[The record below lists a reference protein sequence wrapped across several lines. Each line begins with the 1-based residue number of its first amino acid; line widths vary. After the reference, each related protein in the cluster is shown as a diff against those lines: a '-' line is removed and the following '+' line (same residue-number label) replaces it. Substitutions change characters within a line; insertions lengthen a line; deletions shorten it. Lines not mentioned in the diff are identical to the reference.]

1 MYGPKFGIFLTPH
14 DPVRVANAYI
24 FFPAVFNRLF
34 NKSGRAFE
42 IDCRNSNTK
51 DIRPLQGA
59 LWIKD

>member
-1 MYGPKFGIFLTPH
+1 MYGPKLGILLTPH
-14 DPVRVANAYI
+14 DAVRVTNAHI
-24 FFPAVFNRLF
+24 FFSAVFNRLF

-51 DIRPLQGA
+51 YIRPLQGT